1 MPADSSTGGGWS
13 PTADRSP
20 ALAGRPASEVDLTS
34 PECVL
39 RLHEQLLLELRLL
52 GRELTPTR
60 DARGDLVV
68 ASGEVLQ
75 PVDRLS
81 RLAGR
86 RLVKTKLLRLQ
97 AGKADHPLEDVV
109 LAVPS
114 ELLDHRGDTRGVR
127 LAEPLV
133 GQLLTGHQEPSL
145 DPRHVG

>member
-1 MPADSSTGGGWS
+1 MPAGSSTGGGWS

-20 ALAGRPASEVDLTS
+20 VLAGRPASGVDLAG
-34 PECVL
+34 PDCEL

-60 DARGDLVV
+60 DAGCDLVV

-86 RLVKTKLLRLQ
+86 GPAK
-97 AGKADHPLEDVV
+97 
-109 LAVPS
+109 
-114 ELLDHRGDTRGVR
+114 TRGREETRSLQHCTNLRHLRPRDRVTPPR
-127 LAEPLV
+127 RRRREVGLAEMTRGEILICNA
-133 GQLLTGHQEPSL
+133 
-145 DPRHVG
+145 